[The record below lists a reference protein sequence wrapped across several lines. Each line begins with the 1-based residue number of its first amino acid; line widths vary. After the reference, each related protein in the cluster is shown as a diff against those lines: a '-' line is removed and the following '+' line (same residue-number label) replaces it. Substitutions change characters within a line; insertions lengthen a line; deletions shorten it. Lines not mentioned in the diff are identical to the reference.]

1 MSYHEVVTDES
12 TASVS
17 VLFVCMGNI
26 CRSPTAEGVFKHL
39 VQQAGLSDQVFVDSA
54 GTHDYH
60 VGSPPDR
67 RSQAAAHRRGYDLST
82 LRARKFGPGDCREFD
97 YVLVM
102 DRGNY
107 NRAVDS
113 CGGASGNVRLLMEF
127 APNKRE
133 REVPDPYAGGAEGF
147 ERVLDLIEEACR
159 GLLEDVKGR
168 LGDTSEGRTRQG
180 SNA

>member
-1 MSYHEVVTDES
+1 M
-12 TASVS
+12 
-17 VLFVCMGNI
+17 LFVCMGNI

-39 VQQAGLSDQVFVDSA
+39 VQQAGLNEDVFVDSA

-67 RSQAAAHRRGYDLST
+67 RSQAAAHRRGYDLSS
-82 LRARKFGPGDCREFD
+82 LRARKFGPRDCEEFD

-127 APNKRE
+127 APSKRE

-168 LGDTSEGRTRQG
+168 LAAAGGSGVQDSAPPETSGT
-180 SNA
+180 

>member
-1 MSYHEVVTDES
+1 CSRHLMLKRTDHGLASRTRMGLARHS
-12 TASVS
+12 T
-17 VLFVCMGNI
+17 
-26 CRSPTAEGVFKHL
+26 T
-39 VQQAGLSDQVFVDSA
+39 
-54 GTHDYH
+54 
-60 VGSPPDR
+60 
-67 RSQAAAHRRGYDLST
+67 AHRRGYDLSA

-127 APNKRE
+127 APRKRE

-147 ERVLDLIEEACR
+147 ERVLDLIEEAC
-159 GLLEDVKGR
+159 
-168 LGDTSEGRTRQG
+168 
-180 SNA
+180 